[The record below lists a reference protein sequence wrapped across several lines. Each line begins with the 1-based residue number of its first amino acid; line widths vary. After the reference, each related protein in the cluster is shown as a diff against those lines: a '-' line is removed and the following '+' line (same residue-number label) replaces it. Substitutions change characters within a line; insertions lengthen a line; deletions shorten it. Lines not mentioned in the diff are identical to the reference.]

1 MNKRMIAPVVFGIV
15 GIAILVSLGNWQVR
29 RLAWKEGVLAE
40 IDLKLSGPA
49 QAVPAVPNRER
60 DMYLHVVAVGEM
72 GAGEV
77 HVLSSSPET
86 GPGYRIIAPFT
97 LESGRTILVDRGV
110 VPEGEKLA
118 ERPLESGTLDGNLL
132 WMQEPPTFAPDLDK
146 NIWFNRDPEALAK
159 VLGTEPVLLVM
170 SHSTLSTGPRPVA
183 VGVNIPNNHLG
194 YAVTWYGF
202 ALVWLGMTLYLL
214 YRIKRKTV

>member
-1 MNKRMIAPVVFGIV
+1 MNKRMIAPVLFGLV

-29 RLAWKEGVLAE
+29 RLAWKEAIIAE
-40 IDLKLSGPA
+40 LDTRLSGPA
-49 QAVPAVPNRER
+49 APVPEVPDRER
-60 DMYLHVVAVGEM
+60 DMYLHVVAMGEM
-72 GAGEV
+72 GEGEV

-86 GPGYRIIAPFT
+86 GPGYRIIVPFT
-97 LESGRTILVDRGV
+97 LENGRRILVDRGN
-110 VPEGEKLA
+110 VPEGQKQA
-118 ERPLESGTLDGNLL
+118 ARPLENGAIEGNLL
-132 WMQEPPTFAPDLDK
+132 WMQDPPTFPPDLAK
-146 NIWFNRDPEALAK
+146 NIWFNRDTAALAE

-170 SHSTLSTGPRPVA
+170 SQSALAAGPVPAA

-214 YRIKRKTV
+214 VRIKRKTV

>member
-1 MNKRMIAPVVFGIV
+1 MNKRMIAPIVFGIV
-15 GIAILVSLGNWQVR
+15 GVAILVSLGNWQVR
-29 RLAWKEGVLAE
+29 RLAWKEGVLAA
-40 IDLKLSGPA
+40 IDAKLSGPA
-49 QAVPAVPNRER
+49 VPLPAVPDRER
-60 DMYLHVVAVGEM
+60 DMYLHVQVSGEM
-72 GAGEV
+72 GEGEV

-97 LESGRTILVDRGV
+97 LEDGRRILVDRGN
-110 VPEGEKLA
+110 VPEGEKNA
-118 ERPLESGTLDGNLL
+118 TRPLESGTVEGNLL
-132 WMQEPPTFAPDLDK
+132 WMQDPPSYPPDLGK
-146 NIWFNRDPEALAK
+146 NIWFNRDTEGLSE

-170 SHSTLSTGPRPVA
+170 NQTALSTGPVPAA

-214 YRIKRKTV
+214 FRIKRKTV

>member
-1 MNKRMIAPVVFGIV
+1 MNKRMIAPILFGIV
-15 GIAILVSLGNWQVR
+15 GIAILVSLGNWQLR

-40 IDLKLSGPA
+40 IDAKVNGPA
-49 QAVPAVPNRER
+49 QPLPATPDRVR
-60 DMYLHVVAVGEM
+60 DQYLHVEVSGEM

-97 LESGRTILVDRGV
+97 LADGRKILVDRGN
-110 VPEGEKLA
+110 VPEAQKTA
-118 ERPLESGTLDGNLL
+118 PRPLESGTLEGNLL
-132 WMQEPPTFAPDLDK
+132 WMQDPPSFPPDLAK
-146 NIWFNRDPEALAK
+146 NIWFNRDTVGLAAA
-159 VLGTEPVLLVM
+159 LGTEPVLLVLRRT
-170 SHSTLSTGPRPVA
+170 SQAGAPYPVA

-214 YRIKRKTV
+214 VRIKRKTV

>member
-1 MNKRMIAPVVFGIV
+1 MNKRMIAPVLFGLV

-29 RLAWKEGVLAE
+29 RLAWKEAILAE
-40 IDLKLSGPA
+40 LDTRLSGPA
-49 QAVPAVPNRER
+49 VPVPEAPDRER
-60 DMYLHVVAVGEM
+60 DMYLHVVAEGEM

-77 HVLSSSPET
+77 HVLSSSPAT

-97 LESGRTILVDRGV
+97 LANGRKILVDRGN
-110 VPEGEKLA
+110 VPEANKQA
-118 ERPLESGTLDGNLL
+118 EHPLENGRLEGNLL
-132 WMQEPPTFAPDLDK
+132 WMQDPPTFPPDLAK
-146 NIWFNRDPEALAK
+146 NIWFNRDTEALAEA
-159 VLGTEPVLLVM
+159 LGTEPVLLVM
-170 SHSTLSTGPRPVA
+170 NQTALPDGPVPAA

-214 YRIKRKTV
+214 VRIKRKTV

>member
-1 MNKRMIAPVVFGIV
+1 MNKRMIAPIVFGIV

-29 RLAWKEGVLAE
+29 RLAWKEGVLAA
-40 IDLKLSGPA
+40 IDAKMSGPA
-49 QAVPAVPNRER
+49 QPVPDAPNRER
-60 DMYLHVVAVGEM
+60 DMYLHVVATGEM

-97 LESGRTILVDRGV
+97 LESGRRILVDRGV
-110 VPEGEKLA
+110 VPEGQKA
-118 ERPLESGTLDGNLL
+118 SARVLENGQLEGNLL
-132 WMQEPPTFAPDLDK
+132 WMQEPPSYPPDLGK
-146 NIWFNRDPEALAK
+146 NIWFNRDTEGLAD

-170 SHSTLSTGPRPVA
+170 SHSALSTGPLPVA

>member
-1 MNKRMIAPVVFGIV
+1 MNKRMIMPIVFGIV

-29 RLAWKEGVLAE
+29 RLAWKEGVLAA
-40 IDLKLSGPA
+40 IDAKMNGMP
-49 QAVPAVPNRER
+49 VPVPEAPNRER
-60 DMYLHVVAVGEM
+60 NMYLHVVAVGEM

-97 LESGRTILVDRGV
+97 LENGRRILVDRGN
-110 VPEGEKLA
+110 VPEGQKQA
-118 ERPLESGTLDGNLL
+118 VRGLESGRIEGNLL
-132 WMQEPPTFAPDLDK
+132 WMQDPPSFPPDLGK
-146 NIWFNRDPEALAK
+146 NIWFNRDTEALA
-159 VLGTEPVLLVM
+159 VALNTEPILLVM
-170 SHSTLSTGPRPVA
+170 NQTTLSSGPLPAA

-214 YRIKRKTV
+214 IRIKRKTV

>member
-1 MNKRMIAPVVFGIV
+1 MNKRMIAPIIFGIV

-29 RLAWKEGVLAE
+29 RLAWKEGVLAA
-40 IDLKLSGPA
+40 IDAKMNGPA
-49 QAVPAVPNRER
+49 VAVPAQPDRER
-60 DMYLHVVAVGEM
+60 DMFLHVSATGKMGE
-72 GAGEV
+72 GEV

-97 LESGRTILVDRGV
+97 LENGRRILVDRGN
-110 VPEGEKLA
+110 VPEGEKNA
-118 ERPLESGTLDGNLL
+118 TRPLESGTLEGNLL
-132 WMQEPPTFAPDLDK
+132 WMQDPPSYPPDLDK
-146 NIWFNRDPEALAK
+146 NIWFNRDTKALAAA
-159 VLGTEPVLLVM
+159 LGTEPVLLVM
-170 SHSTLSTGPRPVA
+170 ERTSLEGAPLPEA

-214 YRIKRKTV
+214 FRIKRKTV